1 MRRFRESY
9 ISWNFFSRTSRHVI
23 QFNLHLLILKISSND
38 LLRLSYN
45 SSASH
50 HSPDPLHQPSLL
62 SRVYLLFILDYGVSY
77 HMTSD
82 FTLLFNNI
90 PLPSHFLPLHTA
102 DGSQLV
108 ISHMIY
114 YLSHTHLAFS
124 FTCFTFIMNLIS
136 ISSLCEIGL
145 ILLSITSLVLYRM
158 LS

>member
-9 ISWNFFSRTSRHVI
+9 ISWNFFSRTWHHVI

-62 SRVYLLFILDYGVSY
+62 SRVCLLFILDYGVSY

-82 FTLLFNNI
+82 FIILFDI
-90 PLPSHFLPLHTA
+90 TILPSHFLPLHTA
-102 DGSQLV
+102 DGC
-108 ISHMIY
+108 HFTDMIY

-124 FTCFTFIMNLIS
+124 FTCSTFIMNLIS
-136 ISSLCEIGL
+136 INSLCEIGL